1 MQMTD
6 SDFTLKDWR
15 RRRCSLANG
24 NKCIPYIWFEHQ
36 LKTKIMKYKQT
47 EVIYFNF
54 ILWSLIMCTV
64 SVNNCNQWRH
74 QDLLRGGAN
83 MEIYVMGLSR
93 RAPGPAAAAAR

>member
-1 MQMTD
+1 
-6 SDFTLKDWR
+6 
-15 RRRCSLANG
+15 
-24 NKCIPYIWFEHQ
+24 
-36 LKTKIMKYKQT
+36 
-47 EVIYFNF
+47 
-54 ILWSLIMCTV
+54 MCTV